1 MGIGVETSTLG
12 RRAAE
17 LATGAVDDDARQDED
32 HADDAEKVGHVLQG
46 EPVVPGVAAGCQVH
60 NDVEHARGDHE
71 QQPNATERWE
81 GGCLENEPI
90 ANFYRQHVLVIHAG
104 REAVKSIGNEKV

>member
-17 LATGAVDDDARQDED
+17 LATGAIGDDTRQDED
-32 HADDAEKVGHVLQG
+32 HADDAEEMGDLLQG
-46 EPVVPGVAAGCQVH
+46 KPVVPVVAAGCQVH
-60 NDVEHARGDHE
+60 NDVEHARGDHQ
-71 QQPNATERWE
+71 QQPNPAECWE

-90 ANFYRQHVLVIHAG
+90 ANVYRQHVLVIHARRG
-104 REAVKSIGNEKV
+104 GVKSIGNEKV